1 MLKYLGLT
9 LYVMIEFTAHSSL
22 IVVVGGKLY
31 HTAAQLPGEG
41 TITFRIRGFMAL
53 NQFRC
58 SDESKLP
65 APAEN

>member
-31 HTAAQLPGEG
+31 HTAA
-41 TITFRIRGFMAL
+41 
-53 NQFRC
+53 
-58 SDESKLP
+58 
-65 APAEN
+65 